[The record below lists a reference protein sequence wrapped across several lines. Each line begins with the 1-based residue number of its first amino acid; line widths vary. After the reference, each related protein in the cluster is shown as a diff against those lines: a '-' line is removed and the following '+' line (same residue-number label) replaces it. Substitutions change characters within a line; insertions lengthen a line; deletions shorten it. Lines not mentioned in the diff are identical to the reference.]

1 VPTLSDNVQYL
12 KGIGPR
18 RAQVLEGLGVRTVG
32 DALTFFPRKY
42 IDRGNVVPI
51 RDLRPGVEATIQ
63 AKLVDMRAPHF
74 GDRLEALI
82 EDGTGSMRVI
92 WFHAR
97 YLVKALTTGGTY
109 LFFGRVGQY
118 KGRLQL
124 QHPRFEPVADRGD
137 DKGGDEG
144 GKFALASPPMP
155 AKSAAASPPPAR
167 SDAPGDRIL
176 VEYPTTEG
184 LQQAALLNLTDEA
197 LRVGLPLAH
206 ETLPDDLRRRLELVD
221 LARALKMIH
230 RPQTMKDVAA
240 ARRRLIFGEFF
251 LMELAVALRR
261 RSALSLHNAP
271 PIPVSDAVDARIR
284 ARFPFKFT
292 EAQDRVIVEVRGD
305 LGHDRP
311 MTRLLQGD
319 VGCGKTA
326 VALYAALSAVAA
338 GYQAA
343 IMAPTEILA
352 TQHFHNVEKYLV
364 GSRVR
369 WALLVGGLPAAE
381 RKKVL
386 RRIRTGESD
395 IILGTHALIQQDV
408 AFARLGLVVVD
419 EQHKFGVLQRA
430 EVKWQPAADNPALQ
444 PHYLVMTA
452 TPIPRTLALTVF
464 GDLDVS
470 TIDAMPPGR
479 TPVETI
485 SVNPKNRKKAYEFV
499 RKQLAAG
506 RQAFIVYPLVEE
518 SDKADPA
525 TGNALKAA
533 TEEAALLAADV
544 FPEFKV
550 GLLHGRMAAEEKE
563 DVMDRFR
570 RGEVHIL
577 VSTVVIEVGVDVPNA
592 TVMMIEHAER
602 FGLAQLHQLRGR
614 IGRGAAKSTCLLVAD
629 PQSDEARRRVEVM
642 CETTDGFRIAE
653 EDLRLRGPGEFFG
666 TRQHGMPELR
676 LGNVVDDYDLLRLA
690 RKEAFAWIEADPALA
705 KPDSLPIRRAL
716 VKRFKDTI
724 RLIEVG

>member
-1 VPTLSDNVQYL
+1 MLYLPRVQKLSDSVQFL

-18 RAQVLEGLGVRTVG
+18 RAQLLDGLGVRTVG
-32 DALTFFPRKY
+32 DALLLFPRKY
-42 IDRGNVVPI
+42 VDRGDIVAI
-51 RDLRPGVEATIQ
+51 RDVRAGGEAAVQ
-63 AKLVDMRAPHF
+63 ARLIDMRSPRF

-92 WFHAR
+92 WFHAQF
-97 YLVKALTTGGTY
+97 LVKGLATGSEY
-109 LFFGRVGQY
+109 LFFGRVGEY

-124 QHPRFEPVADRGD
+124 QHPRFVPVP
-137 DKGGDEG
+137 EG
-144 GKFALASPPMP
+144 
-155 AKSAAASPPPAR
+155 AAA
-167 SDAPGDRIL
+167 APGDRIL

-184 LQQAALLNLTDEA
+184 LQQAALMRLTDEA

-206 ETLPDDLRRRLELVD
+206 ETLPAEMRRRLGLIDLLRAMEL
-221 LARALKMIH
+221 IH
-230 RPQTMKDVAA
+230 RPKSMDDVAA
-240 ARRRLIFGEFF
+240 SRRRLIFGEFF

-261 RSALSLHNAP
+261 RRALALHNAP
-271 PIPVSDAVDARIR
+271 PIPVSGQVDSRIR
-284 ARFPFKFT
+284 ARFPFTFT
-292 EAQDRVIVEVRGD
+292 AAQDRAIREISGD
-305 LGHDRP
+305 LARDRP

-343 IMAPTEILA
+343 VMAPTEILA
-352 TQHFHNVEKYLV
+352 AQHYHNVETYLV

-369 WALLVGGLPAAE
+369 WALLVGGLAAAE

-395 IILGTHALIQQDV
+395 IVIGTHALIQQDV
-408 AFARLGLVVVD
+408 SFSRLGLVVVD

-430 EVKWQPAADNPALQ
+430 EVKWQPAADNPLLQ

-470 TIDAMPPGR
+470 TIDQMPPGR

-485 SVNPKNRKKAYEFV
+485 FVAPKNRRKAYDFV
-499 RKQLAAG
+499 RKQLVAG
-506 RQAFIVYPLVEE
+506 RQAFVVYPLVEE
-518 SDKADPA
+518 NEKSD
-525 TGNALKAA
+525 LMAA
-533 TEEAALLAADV
+533 TEEAARLARDV
-544 FPEFKV
+544 FPEFEV
-550 GLLHGRMAAEEKE
+550 GLLHGRMAADGK
-563 DVMDRFR
+563 DAVMDRFR
-570 RGEVHIL
+570 RGEIRVL
-577 VSTVVIEVGVDVPNA
+577 VSTVVIEVGVDIPNA
-592 TVMMIEHAER
+592 TVMMVEHAER

-614 IGRGAAKSTCLLVAD
+614 IGRGAAKSTCLLVGD
-629 PQSDEARRRVEVM
+629 PQTDEARRRIEVM

-676 LGNVVDDYDLLRLA
+676 LGNVIDDYDMLKLA
-690 RKEAFAWIEADPALA
+690 RNEAFAWIEADPALA
-705 KPDSLPIRRAL
+705 RPDSQPIRRAL
-716 VKRFKDTI
+716 VKRFRDTM